1 VDGNADAPLVAGI
14 INVGRGGF
22 IGEKRVIEL
31 VFLLPSLSIVAFTE
45 TTVMFPATL
54 MSKSAEAKS
63 TVTLAQRSVDVNIGS
78 LIA

>member
-14 INVGRGGF
+14 IDVGRGGS
-22 IGEKRVIEL
+22 IGEKRVFEV
-31 VFLLPSLSIVAFTE
+31 VFLPPSLSTVTFTV

-54 MSKSAEAKS
+54 MSKSVDPRS
-63 TVTLAQRSVDVNIGS
+63 TVTLAQRLVDMNIGS